1 MKKKIMGIILGAI
14 TLSFA
19 ELQVGDTVKYYM
31 NIFRLILTRD
41 TIPRKGVVRYVGKNF
56 YLISGD
62 KVSVTKI
69 VKRNYKFHP
78 DSLAYLAGTKRI
90 AGKDPEYV
98 YISHDLI
105 KWTQNA
111 ALSGRDAGVDQ
122 DTTPTGELI
131 NTMDLDIYDIA
142 SNPHPNAVNS
152 FSSVYF
158 ASRDGLFA
166 LHGAMTAASD
176 IALRDT
182 AVFSVVF
189 HPDSSGPLGFPGV
202 QWEVLFI
209 GTEKGVYRVRV
220 KPKALTNVDTLA
232 QYSRMGNLTDSVFA
246 VGVDPNN
253 ANIIYAGTSSKLYKW
268 NPSTSSWDPVYNLP
282 GKAHRIKF
290 FDSQKIVV
298 TTKNGI
304 VYSEDG
310 GNNWQVSLSNLDVWE
325 IEYCYGYY
333 WVATNGNG
341 VLRSTSLD
349 GNWEEVNEG
358 LNQMVAI
365 GAKNCYSIFYDSEK
379 DRLLLGNDQGVWKWE
394 QNKWINVSKGVGSI
408 IPDVEVVSLAKSIE
422 DPFNNGVN
430 LFDSLKTVL
439 KVEENE
445 LWDIDNDPHIYVV
458 LTGIIYSRDLKDP
471 TLTPIYGYFDPYD
484 EDPSN
489 PYSNKKEIFFVDLT
503 YFYTPQGEINISYLA
518 RFLGYLFNLYA
529 LWSVER
535 NESPALREGLA
546 IDALHLAGFK
556 VFGDTVGI
564 QPGRQ
569 WASSVDR
576 LNTPLLSYTTAW
588 LKSPVAREMDRE
600 RVGYFI
606 EYIRERFGDEI
617 FYEIMRDKIR
627 DSYDALNFAFEKR
640 GYKFED
646 VFSDWV
652 IANLIDNTRIEGGK
666 YGYKDIDNIFNY
678 GTTSEYSKEIPDS
691 AISHS
696 VISPAAVTYWLRTPS
711 DTAKFTRFDLQ
722 DNFGTPPSGFRIY
735 KVIYEPETTV
745 TKFEFDTLYEYAVVG
760 NDTIEILKRARNV
773 ISDSATGK
781 VMYVVVNTTKSLT
794 GKFACSFERFP
805 PYIYSSYILQN
816 PVVSHSLDFYVL
828 SQGVLYGDADHT
840 SSPDIFL
847 VPLNKEMPKVSS
859 LLSFMQKGDSVYIYN
874 ASITLPKE
882 VEGDIVVYSYAQNLV
897 GLHKIIYYD
906 TISVRKIS
914 GGSYSFFNGEV
925 KIEIPEN
932 IQSQYYIMVSR
943 IPSTFTG
950 IKDES
955 IVGKVYSIGH
965 SGICFPQKIK
975 IIIRNPEIVEK
986 EDLSLYRYEN
996 GKWIECETYLSLET
1010 GEIIGYTDK
1019 LGIFA
1024 IRTGSPS
1031 LIPKEFSFALKTSN
1045 IISLNSGIQFE
1056 FALPFKSDVSISLYD
1071 VSGRNVYSK
1080 NLNSLSPG
1088 IYNYKLN
1095 VKSEISKGVYIMKF
1109 VAESQNRKYTKI
1121 LKLILF

>member
-1 MKKKIMGIILGAI
+1 MKKVMGIILGLVA
-14 TLSFA
+14 LSFA

-56 YLISGD
+56 YFVSGD

-69 VKRNYKFHP
+69 ARRNYKFYP
-78 DSLAYLAGTKRI
+78 DSFAYLAGTKRI

-98 YISHDLI
+98 YFTTDLI
-105 KWTQNA
+105 KWTQNT
-111 ALSGRDAGVDQ
+111 ALSGRDAAVDQ
-122 DTTPTGELI
+122 DTTPMGDLI
-131 NTMDLDIYDIA
+131 NTYDLDIYDIA
-142 SNPHPNAVNS
+142 PNPHPNALNS

-166 LHGAMTAASD
+166 LSQQMTVASD

-189 HPDSSGPLGFPGV
+189 HPDSSGPIGPGV

-220 KPKALTNVDTLA
+220 NLQALTQPQILA

-246 VGVDPNN
+246 IGVDPNN
-253 ANIIYAGTSSKLYKW
+253 ANVIYAGTSSKLYKW
-268 NPSTSSWDPVYNLP
+268 DPSTSSWNSVYNLS
-282 GKAHRIKF
+282 GKPRRIKF
-290 FDSQKIVV
+290 FGSQKIII
-298 TTKNGI
+298 TTKKGI

-310 GNNWQVSLSNLDVWE
+310 GNTWQESLSGFDVWE

-333 WVATNGNG
+333 WAATDGNG
-341 VLRSTSLD
+341 VLRSSSLS
-349 GNWEEVNEG
+349 GTWEEVNEG
-358 LNQMVAI
+358 LNQMAAI
-365 GAKNCYSIFYDSEK
+365 GAKSCHTIFYDYKENQ
-379 DRLLLGNDQGVWKWE
+379 LLLGNDQGVWKWE
-394 QNKWINVSKGVGSI
+394 GNKWVNVSKGVGSI
-408 IPDVEVVSLAKSIE
+408 IPDAEIISLAKSIE
-422 DPFNNGVN
+422 DPFGNGRN

-445 LWDIDNDPHIYVV
+445 LWDIDNDPHIYIV
-458 LTGIIYSRDLKDP
+458 LTGIVFSRDLKDP
-471 TLTPIYGYFDPYD
+471 TLIPIYGYFDPYN
-484 EDPSN
+484 EEPSN
-489 PYSNKKEIFFVDLT
+489 PYSNKREMFFVDLS
-503 YFYTPQGEINISYLA
+503 YFYTPQGEINTFYLA
-518 RFLGYLFNLYA
+518 RFIGYLFNLYA

-564 QPGRQ
+564 QGGRQ
-569 WASSVDR
+569 WAGNV
-576 LNTPLLSYTTAW
+576 NYINMPLLSYTTAW
-588 LKSPVAREMDRE
+588 LNSPVAREMDRE

-606 EYIRERFGDEI
+606 EYIRERFGNEI
-617 FYEIMRDKIR
+617 FYEIMRDKVN
-627 DSYDALNFAFEKR
+627 DSYDALKSAFEKR
-640 GYKFED
+640 GYTFED
-646 VFSDWV
+646 IFSDWV
-652 IANLIDNTRIEGGK
+652 IANLIDNTRIENGK
-666 YGYKDIDNIFNY
+666 YGYKDIDNIFDYSN
-678 GTTSEYSKEIPDS
+678 TSQYSKEIPDS

-696 VISPAAVTYWLRTPS
+696 VVSPAAVTYWLRTPS
-711 DTAKFTRFDLQ
+711 DTAKFTHFDLQ

-735 KVIYEPETTV
+735 KVIYQPDTTV
-745 TKFEFDTLYEYAVVG
+745 IKIEFDTLYEYVVVG

-828 SQGVLYGDADHT
+828 SKQELYGDANHT
-840 SSPDIFL
+840 SSPEIFL
-847 VPLNKEMPKVSS
+847 VPLNKNMSKVSS
-859 LLSFMQKGDSVYIYN
+859 LFSFMQKGDSVYIYN

-882 VEGDIVVYSYAQNLV
+882 VEGDIVVYSYAQDLV
-897 GLHKIIYYD
+897 GLHNIIYYD

-914 GGSYSFFNGEV
+914 GGLYSFFNGEV

-965 SGICFPQKIK
+965 SGICFPQKVK
-975 IIIRNPEIVEK
+975 IIIKNPEIVEK

-996 GKWIECETYLSLET
+996 GKWIECETFLSLEN

-1019 LGIFA
+1019 FGIFA
-1024 IRTGSPS
+1024 IRRGSPS
-1031 LIPKEFSFALKTSN
+1031 FLPKEFNFALKTPN
-1045 IISLNSGIQFE
+1045 ITSINSEIQFE
-1056 FALPFKSDVSISLYD
+1056 FSLPFKSDISISLYD
-1071 VSGRNVYSK
+1071 AAGRNVYSK
-1080 NLNSLSPG
+1080 NLNSVSPG
-1088 IYNYKLN
+1088 FYNYKLSL
-1095 VKSEISKGVYIMKF
+1095 KAGISKGVYIMRFK
-1109 VAESQNRKYTKI
+1109 AESKNRRYSKS

>member
-1 MKKKIMGIILGAI
+1 MKKVMGIILGMVA
-14 TLSFA
+14 LLFA
-19 ELQVGDTVKYYM
+19 DLQVGDTVKYYM
-31 NIFRLILTRD
+31 DIFRLILTRD

-56 YLISGD
+56 YLVSGD

-69 VKRNYKFHP
+69 VKRNHKFYLP
-78 DSLAYLAGTKRI
+78 DSFAYLAGTKRI
-90 AGKDPEYV
+90 AGKNPEYAYV
-98 YISHDLI
+98 TTDLI
-105 KWTQNA
+105 KWSKNT
-111 ALSGRDAGVDQ
+111 ALSGRDGTVDY
-122 DTTPTGELI
+122 DSIRKI
-131 NTMDLDIYDIA
+131 NTYDLDIYDIA
-142 SNPHPNAVNS
+142 PNPHPNAVNS
-152 FSSVYF
+152 YSSVYI
-158 ASRDGLFA
+158 ASSDGLFA
-166 LHGAMTAASD
+166 LSQAMTVASD

-189 HPDSSGPLGFPGV
+189 HPDSSGPLPFA
-202 QWEVLFI
+202 QREVLFI
-209 GTEKGVYRVRV
+209 GTQKGVYRVRV
-220 KPKALTNVDTLA
+220 NSRALTNPESLA

-253 ANIIYAGTSSKLYKW
+253 ANTIYAATLSKLYKW
-268 NPSTSSWDPVYNLP
+268 NPSTSSWDFVKDLP
-282 GKAHRIKF
+282 GKPHRIKF
-290 FDSQKIVV
+290 FDSQKILI
-298 TTKNGI
+298 TTKKGI
-304 VYSEDG
+304 FYSQDG
-310 GNNWQVSLSNLDVWE
+310 GVTWQQFLSDFDVWE

-333 WVATNGNG
+333 WAATDGNG
-341 VLRSTSLD
+341 VLRSTSIS
-349 GNWEEVNEG
+349 GTWEEVNEG
-358 LNQMVAI
+358 LNQMAAI
-365 GAKNCYSIFYDSEK
+365 GAKSCHTIFYDSKK

-394 QNKWINVSKGVGSI
+394 QNKWVNVSKGVGSI
-408 IPDVEVVSLAKSIE
+408 IPDAEVVSIAKSIE
-422 DPFNNGVN
+422 DPFNNGKN
-430 LFDSLKTVL
+430 LFDSLKTIL

-458 LTGIIYSRDLKDP
+458 LTGIIYSSDLKDP
-471 TLTPIYGYFDPYD
+471 TLTPIYGYFDPYN
-484 EDPSN
+484 EEPSN
-489 PYSNKKEIFFVDLT
+489 PYSNKKEIFFVDLS
-503 YFYTPQGEINISYLA
+503 YFYTPQGEINTFYLA

-535 NESPALREGLA
+535 NEAPALREGLA

-564 QPGRQ
+564 QGGRQ

-576 LNTPLLSYTTAW
+576 LNMPLLSYTTAW
-588 LKSPVAREMDRE
+588 LNSPVAREMDRE

-617 FYEIMRDKIR
+617 FYEIMRDKIN
-627 DSYDALNFAFEKR
+627 DSYDALKSAFEKR

-666 YGYKDIDNIFNY
+666 YGYKDINNIFDY
-678 GTTSEYSKEIPDS
+678 GTPSQYSKEIPDS
-691 AISHS
+691 AIAHS
-696 VISPAAVTYWLRTPS
+696 VVSPAAVTYWLSQSNTP
-711 DTAKFTRFDLQ
+711 KFTHFDLQ
-722 DNFGTPPSGFRIY
+722 DNFGTPPSGFRLY
-735 KVIYEPETTV
+735 KVIYQPETTV
-745 TKFEFDTLYEYAVVG
+745 IKFEFDTLYKYAVVG
-760 NDTIEILKRARNV
+760 NDTIVIIKRARNV
-773 ISDSATGK
+773 ISDSAVGK

-794 GKFACSFERFP
+794 GKFACSFEKLP

-828 SQGVLYGDADHT
+828 SKKELYGDADHT

-847 VPLNKEMPKVSS
+847 VPLNKNMSKVSS
-859 LLSFMQKGDSVYIYN
+859 SLSFMQKGDSVYIYN

-882 VEGDIVVYSYAQNLV
+882 VEGDVVVYSYAQDLV
-897 GLHKIIYYD
+897 GLDKIIYYD

-914 GGSYSFFNGEV
+914 GGSYSFFNGEL

-932 IQSQYYIMVSR
+932 IQSQYYIIVSR

-975 IIIRNPEIVEK
+975 IIIRNPEIFGK

-996 GKWIECETYLSLET
+996 GKWIECETYLSLEN
-1010 GEIIGYTDK
+1010 GEIIAYTDK

-1024 IRTGSPS
+1024 IRGGSPFP
-1031 LIPKEFSFALKTSN
+1031 IPKEFNFVLKTPN
-1045 IISLNSGIQFE
+1045 ILSINSVLQFE
-1056 FALPFKSDVSISLYD
+1056 FSLPFKSDVSILIYD

-1088 IYNYKLN
+1088 IYNYKLSL
-1095 VKSEISKGVYIMKF
+1095 KSEISKGVYVMRF
-1109 VAESQNRKYTKI
+1109 NAESKNRKYTKT
-1121 LKLILF
+1121 LKLVLF